1 MNYSTFEKRLNVA
14 INFATLLSSEELE
27 KIIKAIEELILLK
40 EFMLGDSAATP
51 PIVNIMMRII
61 NDNFLI
67 EYYHL
72 MTRSEMKTHLQTF
85 KDAKTIQ
92 LLEDRMNG
100 AN

>member
-1 MNYSTFEKRLNVA
+1 MNPLFERRLNDA
-14 INFATLLSSEELE
+14 INFACLLSCQELE
-27 KIIKAIEELILLK
+27 EIIKAIEELILLK
-40 EFMLGDSAATP
+40 EFLLGDTEATP